1 MNALRRFFRRPGP
14 DESFIVWTGTLVIG
28 VLMLICAVF
37 AAGAGKWEGLILL
50 GFAALALGTCWATRR
65 RTPTEADPEALLRVT
80 PAAAEQI
87 GKAAGP
93 GGLTGERCVRVAA
106 SGIGVDQQTRRWKH
120 THSLNLAE
128 APEEGDV
135 RFSAAGLPFATP
147 GEGLGK
153 FAGTTL
159 DYAES
164 DAGAGFVFDNPH
176 DPALHEQMEA
186 RREEADPPE
195 PPAPPEPSANES
207 AAVSPPPRVVREPIS
222 VTPAAAEVLRQ
233 SLGEK
238 LRGKVRIR
246 VRLGKFGRFRDG
258 SWGHVHTLDLV
269 WAPREGD
276 VTFLSAGLPFVLSP
290 DDLEHLTGTVI
301 EAYERDGESGI
312 NFRNPKDM
320 ALSEK
325 LVKFRKEYPR

>member
-1 MNALRRFFRRPGP
+1 MNALRRFFRQPGP
-14 DESFIVWTGTLVIG
+14 DESLIVWTGTLVIG
-28 VLMLICAVF
+28 VLTLICAVF
-37 AAGAGKWEGLILL
+37 AASAGRWEGFLFL
-50 GFAALALGTCWATRR
+50 GFAALSLGTCWATRR
-65 RTPTEADPEALLRVT
+65 RPAPTEADHGAPLRVT

-87 GKAAGP
+87 GQAAGP

-120 THSLNLAE
+120 THSLNLAD

-147 GEGLGK
+147 GEGLSR

-186 RREEADPPE
+186 RRKATD

-246 VRLGKFGRFRDG
+246 VRLGKFGRLPDG
-258 SWGHVHTLDLV
+258 SWGHVHTVDLV

-276 VTFLSAGLPFVLSP
+276 VTFLAAGLPFVVSP

-325 LVKFRKEYPR
+325 LVKFRKEHPR